1 MGQCLSS
8 GEEARH
14 EDNVTHLPKYELM
27 GELGAGRKGEIKL
40 MRNARTQEL
49 VAVKYILRQTG
60 VGLSVNTERELVN
73 HRKLLHPNI
82 IRFKEV
88 YFDETYLA
96 IVMEYASQGHL
107 SAMLKRQGKL
117 SETDAR
123 RFFQQL
129 IDGVEYCHREG
140 VVHRD
145 LRMEH
150 LLLDGSIYSPVL
162 KITGFGYSKS
172 EILDSQPK
180 SSVGTP
186 AYVPPEV
193 LMAKDSKSYD
203 GQAMDVWA
211 CGVILF
217 LMLTGSFPFQNGSNG
232 GLLTRKM
239 IRDVNTGRLHYPQ
252 GIQVH
257 AAARDLL
264 KKILTPNPKE
274 RATLAQIQ
282 QHKWVMA
289 DQASPKKLGSVSSQS
304 PEDIARIVNAARIEP
319 VQRSNSATIEDEVTW
334 PEE

>member
-1 MGQCLSS
+1 MP
-8 GEEARH
+8 
-14 EDNVTHLPKYELM
+14 LPP
-27 GELGAGRKGEIKL
+27 
-40 MRNARTQEL
+40 
-49 VAVKYILRQTG
+49 
-60 VGLSVNTERELVN
+60 S
-73 HRKLLHPNI
+73 
-82 IRFKEV
+82 
-88 YFDETYLA
+88 
-96 IVMEYASQGHL
+96 L
-107 SAMLKRQGKL
+107 SAAVLIAAEQRSL
-117 SETDAR
+117 EVFICC

-252 GIQVH
+252 GVHVH